1 MWKVQ
6 IWSVLYSQRQSQGSC
21 RSCAWCKAWSC
32 CPVGA
37 GLCVWSSLITGTWG
51 RVSKLP
57 CPTLLLPQTRCT
69 SRVSLFPSKRRFQER
84 SCLLFFFQL
93 LFLNETR
100 SWLFNFGWVNP
111 VLLSHERGFLWVFFW
126 CVCMW
131 PSYCF
136 LLLATPA
143 CPSQT
148 TLRGSSFFF
157 VTKEKQSDRS
167 ELGTEVKVLQCWV
180 QKAMKTSASTS
191 CCWEPLGI
199 PDGCVYIASLFP
211 FLLPLTQ
218 GRQCCNNLISTLI
231 ELSIPVSWEQAQWK
245 LPTVHLFFS
254 FLACLY
260 EFCFL

>member
-111 VLLSHERGFLWVFFW
+111 VLLSHERWIFMVFFFW

-148 TLRGSSFFF
+148 MLRGSSFFLLQRRSR
-157 VTKEKQSDRS
+157 VTDQSLEQKWKYCSVECRKQWRPQPAQAAA
-167 ELGTEVKVLQCWV
+167 ENLWV
-180 QKAMKTSASTS
+180 YLMVVCT
-191 CCWEPLGI
+191 
-199 PDGCVYIASLFP
+199 
-211 FLLPLTQ
+211 LLPFSPSSSLWPKADSAVTIWSP
-218 GRQCCNNLISTLI
+218 RLLNW
-231 ELSIPVSWEQAQWK
+231 VSQFPGSRHNESC
-245 LPTVHLFFS
+245 LLYIYFS
-254 FLACLY
+254 AF
-260 EFCFL
+260 